1 MDEDTNIATTPVSEG
16 EIVEEAPTQAAQDGQ
31 GIVLLN
37 LESMIKSNI
46 SRIDKLTEELKAQ
59 NEMLASVFE
68 NDEVFKQHAEAA
80 KEASRIKTN
89 TKNEILKRPDVAH
102 VNEKVKGLRAEISEL
117 KESQSSYLQE
127 FQRLSGSNE
136 IEGEDGQVRE
146 IVYNAKLV
154 KRGNQPR

>member
-1 MDEDTNIATTPVSEG
+1 MDEDTNITNETVSEG
-16 EIVEEAPTQAAQDGQ
+16 EIVEETPTQAATDGQ

-46 SRIDKLTEELKAQ
+46 SRIDKITEELKAQ

-68 NDEVFKQHAEAA
+68 NDEIYKQHAEAA
-80 KEASRIKTN
+80 KEASRVKTN

-102 VNEKVKGLRAEISEL
+102 VNEKVKGLRSEISEL

-146 IVYNAKLV
+146 IVYNAKLI
-154 KRGNQPR
+154 KKGRPQ